1 MIVDSSAL
9 IAILNEEPPAPR
21 CLEALLA
28 SPATLMSAANL
39 LEAAIAMD
47 RHPSPVL
54 GPALDDL
61 IARLR
66 IAIEPVTLS
75 QVVIARDAH
84 RRFGRAPGFLRG
96 STSVI
101 ASPTRWRV
109 NSTSPCFLSVRT
121 LSTRTFGVS
130 STDPIAIL
138 SPPHSA
144 TAAAI

>member
-1 MIVDSSAL
+1 VIVDSSAL
-9 IAILNEEPPAPR
+9 IAILNEEPLAPR

-28 SPATLMSAANL
+28 SPTTLMSAANL

-66 IAIEPVTLS
+66 VAVEPVTLS

-84 RRFGRAPGFLRG
+84 RRFGRG
-96 STSVI
+96 SGHPAKLNFGDCFAYALATELDERLLFVGQDFI
-101 ASPTRWRV
+101 HTDVRRV
-109 NSTSPCFLSVRT
+109 L
-121 LSTRTFGVS
+121 
-130 STDPIAIL
+130 D
-138 SPPHSA
+138 
-144 TAAAI
+144 